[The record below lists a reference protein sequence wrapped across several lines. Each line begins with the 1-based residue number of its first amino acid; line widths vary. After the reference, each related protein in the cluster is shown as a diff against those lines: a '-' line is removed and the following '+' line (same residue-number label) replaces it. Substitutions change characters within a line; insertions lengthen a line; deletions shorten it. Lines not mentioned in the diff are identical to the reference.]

1 MFSRCSLCL
10 GLCVQYFICICFS
23 IHCTCPQIML
33 FVLVSS
39 ITPDEYKFCN
49 SLCSSLHCAAAAA
62 LWGGN
67 TRTHTLLEDGNE
79 VSMKGWVMAWQRL
92 DYKALSEG
100 PYLKTKSKLLW
111 NMQSSLS
118 RRFIIAVYSNWK
130 RTLYLFLE
138 LSLRLWVL

>member
-1 MFSRCSLCL
+1 
-10 GLCVQYFICICFS
+10 
-23 IHCTCPQIML
+23 
-33 FVLVSS
+33 
-39 ITPDEYKFCN
+39 
-49 SLCSSLHCAAAAA
+49 
-62 LWGGN
+62 
-67 TRTHTLLEDGNE
+67 